1 MNRTTFYNQK
11 DFDADIRMSKEYIN
25 EDMGLTIYLYSIN
38 ITASKKDIYGE
49 SMPNEKEFLGP
60 YKLSVWISIPPSEK
74 TKIGGSM
81 LVNENVE
88 TVKLGV
94 YTDEL
99 DKLGIDIKRGDYF
112 TYDDND
118 TSTTKNGDVFKVI
131 ENKLKGLLQEL
142 GGNEGKSET
151 KKILVNTKK
160 ICDLECAKCM
170 MTMISDKK
178 SVKTIDLENILDDET
193 NENCIKCKK
202 YTELSN
208 SIKSIIDNF

>member
-1 MNRTTFYNQK
+1 MKTNNYTFITYGLLTLLIIFIYSLSFKYKFKTAQQLSFRGFTNEN
-11 DFDADIRMSKEYIN
+11 SNKEN
-25 EDMGLTIYLYSIN
+25 FN
-38 ITASKKDIYGE
+38 NKKDSII
-49 SMPNEKEFLGP
+49 KEG
-60 YKLSVWISIPPSEK
+60 
-74 TKIGGSM
+74 
-81 LVNENVE
+81 
-88 TVKLGV
+88 
-94 YTDEL
+94 
-99 DKLGIDIKRGDYF
+99 F

-202 YTELSN
+202 YTELST
-208 SIKSIIDNF
+208 SIKSIIDNL